1 MCHHFYADDIQ
12 LYCSFKPMEVHKLSS
27 LIKCLASIEQWLG
40 DNYLQLNSEK
50 SETLIIA
57 PDSQISIIK
66 QHLDSLG
73 SSVQPSL
80 RYLGIVFDS
89 ATSLKQQSRQLIRNC
104 LFQLRNIS
112 KLWTFLSKSELEM
125 IIHAF
130 IPSRLDYCKS
140 LILCLSKKNLDR
152 LQSVQNALSRF
163 LT

>member
-112 KLWTFLSKSELEM
+112 KL
-125 IIHAF
+125 
-130 IPSRLDYCKS
+130 
-140 LILCLSKKNLDR
+140 
-152 LQSVQNALSRF
+152 
-163 LT
+163 